1 MMFGVWQTSRLFSE
15 PGIQPW
21 AVSGSLS
28 RLEAWATINIPRSGQ
43 KRLFFAKRNGSG
55 NDWTDAHWTVVGFL
69 YQDGIKAVRKD
80 PERYE
85 RHRRAEVSPWKDDG
99 RYAEPTEQD
108 WQRKTVNVDSVG
120 E

>member
-1 MMFGVWQTSRLFSE
+1 MFGVWQTSRLFSE
-15 PGIQPW
+15 PGLQPW
-21 AVSGSLS
+21 AVSASLS
-28 RLEAWATINIPRSGQ
+28 KLEAWATINIPRSGQ

-55 NDWTDAHWTVVGFL
+55 NDWTDAHWTVVGFI